1 MLILRR
7 KVGEAIV
14 LDERVTVYV
23 LEVEGNRV
31 KLGISAPP
39 GVSVV
44 RQELLTDR
52 PAVGHLA
59 EVQQQTT
66 PGGSSPRLDARLP
79 SVGSTR

>member
-1 MLILRR
+1 MLVLRR

-14 LDERVTVYV
+14 LDEKVRVYV

-44 RQELLTDR
+44 RQELLKDA
-52 PAVGHLA
+52 PAREQRG
-59 EVQQQTT
+59 ESQQTAPDHST
-66 PGGSSPRLDARLP
+66 RRMDAR
-79 SVGSTR
+79 